1 MWWRKLNEYSFT
13 IGSSDRSFFNFY
25 SARSIIVGI
34 CICKFV
40 PQGPGA
46 KSVSPNRHYLINAT
60 RTNNQI
66 NAKFPENV
74 TTCIYTYIFICIWQ
88 INTDNAV
95 VTLWHCCKCV
105 ITIMTGHQKDK
116 FSVDRV
122 AQRQAFWPENLFFMQ
137 PSQHVYVSCWTL
149 RGFQNMGNICI
160 FIFLWPAG
168 RCVGCGRG
176 GTWKTTAV
184 WQKNAALLHI
194 FYSVTGLQC
203 HIYAALL
210 IPPKCCTISYM
221 SYMHLVWR
229 LSNIQTFKIP
239 PM

>member
-1 MWWRKLNEYSFT
+1 ML
-13 IGSSDRSFFNFY
+13 
-25 SARSIIVGI
+25 
-34 CICKFV
+34 
-40 PQGPGA
+40 
-46 KSVSPNRHYLINAT
+46 
-60 RTNNQI
+60 
-66 NAKFPENV
+66 
-74 TTCIYTYIFICIWQ
+74 
-88 INTDNAV
+88 
-95 VTLWHCCKCV
+95 LWHCCKCV

-176 GTWKTTAV
+176 GRGKTTAV
-184 WQKNAALLHI
+184 WQKN
-194 FYSVTGLQC
+194 
-203 HIYAALL
+203 AALL

-221 SYMHLVWR
+221 SYMSYMGYMSYMHLVWR
-229 LSNIQTFKIP
+229 RSSIQTFKIP
-239 PM
+239 SMIITGHNPFPSS